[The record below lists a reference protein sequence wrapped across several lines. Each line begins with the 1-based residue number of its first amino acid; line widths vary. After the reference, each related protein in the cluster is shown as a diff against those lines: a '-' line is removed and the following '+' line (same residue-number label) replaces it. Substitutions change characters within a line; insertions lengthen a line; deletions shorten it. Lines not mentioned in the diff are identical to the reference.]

1 MKLITTLFLSAT
13 LLITSGCVHGQDHS
27 GAAAGAAIGAIAGT
41 AVGAANRVPLV
52 GAVTGA
58 LVGGLVGNAVDQN
71 SAGPSA
77 IPMPPPPPVYGT
89 STDVIVKEAP
99 VVVVETPVII
109 DERIWVGNDLWI
121 YSYHG
126 FRGPTGHVR
135 YQSRVPFHRTFI
147 RGGVGYYRRR

>member
-1 MKLITTLFLSAT
+1 MLANV
-13 LLITSGCVHGQDHS
+13 GCVNGQ
-27 GAAAGAAIGAIAGT
+27 GNQNAATGAAIGAIAGT
-41 AVGAANRVPLV
+41 AIGAANKVPLA

-58 LVGGLVGNAVDQN
+58 IVGGLIGNAVDQN
-71 SAGPSA
+71 S
-77 IPMPPPPPVYGT
+77 MPPPPPPPPAYGT

-126 FRGPTGHVR
+126 FRDPSGHVR
-135 YQSRVPFHRTFI
+135 YQSRVPFHRSFV
-147 RGGVGYYRRR
+147 RGGVGYYRHR

>member
-1 MKLITTLFLSAT
+1 MKSVTTLFLSAV

-27 GAAAGAAIGAIAGT
+27 GAATGAAIGAIAGT
-41 AVGAANRVPLV
+41 AVGAANHVPLV

-71 SAGPSA
+71 S
-77 IPMPPPPPVYGT
+77 MPPPPPPPAYGT

-109 DERIWVGNDLWI
+109 DERIWVGSDLWI

-126 FRGPTGHVR
+126 YRSSSGHIR
-135 YQSRVPFHRTFI
+135 YQSRVPFHRSFV